1 MPGEGPEE
9 LELHVRQLDGLL
21 AHLDRPAAEVDPQP
35 VDGDHFLLVGPVVG
49 HPLNWIRSAF
59 RLRRTRAHALV
70 AS

>member
-1 MPGEGPEE
+1 MPGECPEE